1 MSEIIAFDTKI
12 QQAKLQP
19 PQRRYCGD
27 YIRENELTL
36 LFAPTSF
43 GKSVLAMTLA
53 IGISAGAKTIL
64 NEPNDFAD
72 RPQKVLYLDFEMS
85 DQQLLNRYA
94 NCEAPRLFSMD
105 IEKVLNRMDG
115 DFLVTEID
123 LVKWIEQVDA
133 KVLIV
138 DNLGCVLSESQSH
151 VQAREIVSMLWRLTR
166 TREITIILIQHA
178 TKSALNG
185 TKVPINIS
193 QSEGSYKLSAYADH
207 VLGLGKSPN
216 DELYLRH
223 LKSRNGQPQDL
234 AKLISIEQEP
244 YVYATAGDVV
254 ELSEL
259 FPNDATGD
267 GTPSRRSIDYK
278 QLTSDLFMNKNT
290 FAYMELVRSISELI
304 DCKESTS
311 KYHIK
316 KMIEANYVIQ
326 DGKSLMKNQAEF
338 NEVILPHEFGYV
350 APLNPNIVEVDLF

>member
-1 MSEIIAFDTKI
+1 MDEIVAFDRKI

-53 IGISAGAKTIL
+53 IGISTGAKQIL
-64 NEPNDFAD
+64 SEPNDFEN
-72 RPQKVLYLDFEMS
+72 PQTCLYLDFEMS

-105 IEKVLNRMDG
+105 IETVLSRMNG
-115 DFLVTEID
+115 DFLVTEDD
-123 LVKWIEQVDA
+123 LVKWISQVDA

-138 DNLGCVLSESQSH
+138 DNLGAMISETQSH
-151 VQAREIVSMLWRLTR
+151 TQAKEIINMLWRLTR
-166 TREITIILIQHA
+166 TRDITIILIQHA

-185 TKVPINIS
+185 SKVPINIS

-234 AKLISIEQEP
+234 AKLINIESEP
-244 YVYATAGDVV
+244 YIYATAGDVV

-267 GTPSRRSIDYK
+267 GTPARRSIDYK
-278 QLTSDLFMNKNT
+278 QLTSDLFISKNT

-304 DCKESTS
+304 DCKESAS

-316 KMIEANYVIQ
+316 KMIEENYVIQ
-326 DGKSLMKNQAEF
+326 DGKTLMKNQNEF
-338 NEVILPHEFGYV
+338 NEIVRPHEFGYV
-350 APLNPNIVEVDLF
+350 APLNPAIVEIDVF